1 MHTVLIANRGEIAVR
16 VIRTCREMGLKTV
29 AVYSDAD
36 IAAPH
41 VRMADAAYRLGP
53 APSSESYLRTDLIL
67 DIAKQSASD
76 ALHPG
81 YGFLSENSAFARA
94 CEKAG
99 VTWIGPSPDA
109 IDAMGDKTA
118 ARALMEKANVPM
130 APGTTDA
137 VADMDEVRRVSDGIG
152 YPVLL
157 KAAAGG
163 GGKGMRIVEAPDE
176 LESAFHAATREAQA
190 AFGDGRV
197 FVEKYIVQPR
207 HIEIQVLGDQHGNLI
222 HLHERECSI
231 QRRHQKVIEE
241 APSSALSP
249 ELRARMG
256 EAALE
261 AARTVDY
268 FSAGTVEFLL
278 GADEQFYFMEM
289 NTRLQVE
296 HPVTEMIT
304 GIDLVREQIRV
315 AMGETLTMTQA
326 DVPLRGHAIECRVY
340 AEDAAQGFL
349 PAPGPLPVHRIPSG
363 PGVRVDTG
371 VEEGGEVPVHYD
383 PMIAKLSTWGDCRD
397 QATDR
402 MARALDEY
410 RIAGVETTIPF
421 CRWVMDH
428 PAWREGAL
436 STHFVGDHF
445 TPDVLA
451 PSNETTQAAILAAAL
466 LGAKVE
472 TSATPVGTT
481 ARSRWRDRA
490 RA

>member
-16 VIRTCREMGLKTV
+16 VMRTCREMGLRTV

-36 IAAPH
+36 ASAPH
-41 VRMADAAYRLGP
+41 VRMADVAYRLGP

-67 DIAKQSASD
+67 DIARQAQCD

-81 YGFLSENSAFARA
+81 YGFLSENSLFARA
-94 CEKAG
+94 CEEAG

-118 ARALMEKANVPM
+118 ARALMEKAGVPM

-137 VADMDEVRRVSDGIG
+137 VADAAEVRRVSDGIG

-163 GGKGMRIVEAPDE
+163 GGKGMRIVEDPDE
-176 LESAFHAATREAQA
+176 LESAFGAATREAQA
-190 AFGDGRV
+190 AFGDGRI

-241 APSSALSP
+241 APSSAVSP
-249 ELRARMG
+249 ELRARIG

-261 AARTVDY
+261 AARTVGY

-278 GADEQFYFMEM
+278 GADGQFYFMEM

-315 AMGETLTMTQA
+315 AMGEKLAIEQA

-340 AEDAAQGFL
+340 AEDAAQNFL

-371 VEEGGEVPVHYD
+371 VEEGGEVPVYYD
-383 PMIAKLSTWGDCRD
+383 PMIAKLSTWGADRE

-421 CRWVMDH
+421 CRWTMDH
-428 PAWREGAL
+428 PAWRSGDL

-445 TPDVLA
+445 TPDALA
-451 PSNETTQAAILAAAL
+451 PSEKTRRAAVLAAAL
-466 LGAKVE
+466 LGVQPEQAG
-472 TSATPVGTT
+472 APVDVSR
-481 ARSRWRDRA
+481 RSRWRDRA
-490 RA
+490 SA

>member
-36 IAAPH
+36 AAAPH

-67 DIAKQSASD
+67 DVAKQSGAD

-81 YGFLSENSAFARA
+81 YGFLSENSSFARA
-94 CEKAG
+94 CEEAG

-137 VADMDEVRRVSDGIG
+137 VADVDEVRRVSDGIG

-241 APSSALSP
+241 APSSALTP

-256 EAALE
+256 DAALE

-315 AMGETLTMTQA
+315 AMGERLTMTQD

-383 PMIAKLSTWGDCRD
+383 PMIAKLSTWGDSRE

-428 PAWREGAL
+428 PAWRSGAL

-451 PSNETTQAAILAAAL
+451 ATDETKQAAILAAAL
-466 LGAKVE
+466 LGATVE
-472 TSATPVGTT
+472 KAVAPVSVSAQ
-481 ARSRWRDRA
+481 SRWRDRA